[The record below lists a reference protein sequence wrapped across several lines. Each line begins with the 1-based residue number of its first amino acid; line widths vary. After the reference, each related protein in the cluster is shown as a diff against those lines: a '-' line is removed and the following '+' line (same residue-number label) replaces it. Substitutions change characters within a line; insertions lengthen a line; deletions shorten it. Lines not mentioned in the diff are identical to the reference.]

1 MDFLCGVWFYI
12 MFPFSVDNMF
22 LPANLFSIIIILF
35 YNSNYQ
41 IKTYELKMKKKKS
54 NNSSFLFIVCFH
66 SFISTV
72 IVN

>member
-41 IKTYELKMKKKKS
+41 IKTYELKMKKKKATTTHFS
-54 NNSSFLFIVCFH
+54 LLFAFIHSFLQ
-66 SFISTV
+66 
-72 IVN
+72 